1 MENKTINS
9 LNISTAAINKNGE
22 NRFFSVS
29 GEAGAKFSLRI
40 QHTKTGS
47 GAGEFFYNFIDNNFP
62 SAQTQFDSESVL
74 SIEMTSAVYNGTIAF
89 PSSAGTYTFM
99 LLPEADTSVF
109 NGKQVISKQIEQ
121 GETVTVT
128 AAVGTENTNTYGQ
141 SASLGST
148 ADPAAASVTSLGQA
162 GEAASST
169 LSNTWSVFN
178 KKNDAN
184 GFGLIIENSG
194 KLTDQFFYYT
204 TTETVDRSSITEKT
218 DTVDGAVSS
227 STAVTLDT
235 SYVTTNIQVGDY
247 VFGTGVTYG
256 TTVAAVNVGSDVKD
270 ITLSAAM
277 SISDGVTLTFIT
289 PSNEVIVDDLTE
301 LVIGMQ
307 LYYLTSTTKPS
318 ASTVITGINTDTK
331 VLTLSN
337 AQAISDGLTMTF
349 RAYGFSLI
357 NSVLGTLFEASN
369 TASWLA
375 RSTSKIQAQ
384 LRAPVT
390 NTNVTVN
397 STYGIAGGSLIN
409 FDGPNAVNTS
419 TNNVNVV
426 TPDADGSGGDGLFT
440 CDINQAFQGKEIIFF
455 NHSDNNSILTTS
467 CDIYFSFIIKRYPS
481 ANKTIYLDLDK
492 FITPGTSGA

>member
-1 MENKTINS
+1 METKIINS
-9 LNISTAAINKNGE
+9 LSISTSAINKNGE
-22 NRFFSVS
+22 NRYFSVS
-29 GEAGAKFSLRI
+29 GESGAKFSLRI

-47 GAGEFFYNFIDNNFP
+47 GAGEFFYNFLDNNFP
-62 SAQTQFDSESVL
+62 SAQTQFNSESVL
-74 SIEMTSAVYNGTIAF
+74 TIEMRSKVYNGTIAF
-89 PSSAGTYTFM
+89 PSSTGTYTLM
-99 LLPEADTSVF
+99 LVAEENTALF
-109 NGKQVISKQIEQ
+109 NGGKVISKQIEQ

-128 AAVGTENTNTYGQ
+128 IATGTENTDTYGQ

-148 ADPAAASVTSLGQA
+148 SDPAAANVTSVGQA
-162 GEAASST
+162 GESASST
-169 LSNTWSVFN
+169 VSNTWSVFN

-184 GFGLIIENSG
+184 GFGLIIANKG
-194 KLTDQFFYYT
+194 KVTDKEFYYP
-204 TTETVDRSSITEKT
+204 TTETVDRSSITEQT

-235 SYVTTNIQVGDY
+235 SYVTTGIQVGDY

-289 PSNEVIVDDLTE
+289 PSNQVIVDDLTD
-301 LVIGMQ
+301 LAVGMQ

-318 ASTVITGINTDTK
+318 ATTIIKSINTDTK
-331 VLTLSN
+331 TLTLSSN
-337 AQAISDGLTMTF
+337 QALNDGLTMTF

-357 NSVLGTLFEASN
+357 NSVLDALLESSN
-369 TASWLA
+369 SSSWSA
-375 RSTSKIQAQ
+375 KAANKVESQ
-384 LRAPVT
+384 LRAAVS
-390 NTNVTVN
+390 NTNVTITT
-397 STYGIAGGSLIN
+397 TYGIAGGSLIN
-409 FDGPNAVNTS
+409 FDGANAINTS

-426 TPDADGSGGDGLFT
+426 TPDPDGSDTDGLFT
-440 CDINQAFQGKEIIFF
+440 CDVTQAFIGKEKLKFF
-455 NHSDNNSILTTS
+455 PADKTTS
-467 CDIYFSFIIKRYPS
+467 LCTQCDIYFSLTIKKYPS